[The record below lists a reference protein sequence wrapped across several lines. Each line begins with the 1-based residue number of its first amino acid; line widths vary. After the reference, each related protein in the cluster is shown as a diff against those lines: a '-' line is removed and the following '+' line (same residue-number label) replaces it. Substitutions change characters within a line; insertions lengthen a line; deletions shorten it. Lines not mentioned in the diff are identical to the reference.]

1 MWRIFKKMNKI
12 LTEQDFEYK
21 PQSLTLKL
29 KEMEEGRGN
38 GEKGGESGN
47 VTVWEDL

>member
-1 MWRIFKKMNKI
+1 MNKI

-29 KEMEEGRGN
+29 KEMEEGRDQ
-38 GEKGGESGN
+38 N
-47 VTVWEDL
+47 VHLLCPQTGDVEPCISW